1 MTVYGNGPIID
12 NAGEIADMAGM
23 SIEFVRE
30 LMLSMLLETEL
41 LQLEK

>member
-30 LMLSMLLETEL
+30 LMLLETEL